1 MHIAATS
8 GAIYEAKFE
17 TMARAISDQDS
28 SRGRD
33 ARTPGDIPSRGWRDV
48 LLRVKEE
55 TNKDNASLIA
65 AGLGLYALLAI
76 FPALA
81 AAVSLYGLFASP
93 DQIAQQVQSLSGVL
107 PQQAAEILRTAL
119 QNLASQQ
126 GQALGIG
133 AIVGF
138 LLALWSARKGVVA
151 LMTATN
157 IAYDEE
163 EERGFFRQLFV
174 SLAFTLGGV
183 VAFVLVVALAV
194 GLPVAM
200 RALGVPSI
208 VENLLSVARWIVL
221 WVLVVLSLAVVYRF
235 APDRDRPQWRWV
247 SWGSAVA
254 ATLWLIGSLGFSL
267 YVRNFGSYGETYG
280 ALGGVVV
287 LLLWFYLSAYVVI
300 LGAEI
305 NAEMEHQTERDTTSG
320 EERPPGERGAHVA
333 DTVGE
338 RK

>member
-1 MHIAATS
+1 
-8 GAIYEAKFE
+8 
-17 TMARAISDQDS
+17 MARAITDQADQDS
-28 SRGRD
+28 PRGRD
-33 ARTPGDIPSRGWRDV
+33 ARAPGDIPSRGWRDV
-48 LLRVKEE
+48 LLRVKDE
-55 TNKDNASLIA
+55 TAKDNASLIA
-65 AGLGLYALLAI
+65 AGLALYALLAI

-81 AAVSLYGLFASP
+81 AAVSLYGWFASP
-93 DQIAQQVQSLSGVL
+93 DQIAQQVESLAGVL
-107 PQQAAEILRTAL
+107 PQQAADILRTAL

-126 GQALGIG
+126 GRALGIG
-133 AIVGF
+133 AIIGF

-194 GLPVAM
+194 GLPMVLK
-200 RALGVPSI
+200 ALGVPSM
-208 VENLLSVARWIVL
+208 VETLLSLARWVVL
-221 WVLVVLSLAVVYRF
+221 WFLVVLALAVVYRF
-235 APDRDRPQWRWV
+235 APDRDRPKWRWV

-287 LLLWFYLSAYVVI
+287 MLLWFYLSAYVVI

-320 EERPPGERGAHVA
+320 EERPLGERGAHVA
-333 DTVGE
+333 DTVGHST
-338 RK
+338 

>member
-1 MHIAATS
+1 
-8 GAIYEAKFE
+8 
-17 TMARAISDQDS
+17 MARAITDQDS

-33 ARTPGDIPSRGWRDV
+33 ARAPGDIPARGWRDV
-48 LLRVKEE
+48 LLRVREE
-55 TNKDNASLIA
+55 TTKDNASLIA
-65 AGLGLYALLAI
+65 AGLALYALLAI

-93 DQIAQQVQSLSGVL
+93 DQIAQQVESLSGVL
-107 PQQAAEILRTAL
+107 PQQAADILRTAL
-119 QNLASQQ
+119 QNLAGQQ

-133 AIVGF
+133 AIIGF

-194 GLPVAM
+194 GLPVVL
-200 RALGVPSI
+200 RALAVPGI
-208 VENLLSVARWIVL
+208 VETLLSLARWIVL
-221 WVLVVLSLAVVYRF
+221 WFLVVLALAVVYRF

-287 LLLWFYLSAYVVI
+287 MLLWFYLSAYVVI

-305 NAEMEHQTERDTTSG
+305 NAEMEHQTKRDTTSG
-320 EERPPGERGAHVA
+320 EERPLGERGAHVA
-333 DTVGE
+333 DTIG
-338 RK
+338 RSK